1 MIGSNEA
8 GPILSVEKIDVFYG
22 ASQILFGV
30 DLEVRKGR
38 TLALLG
44 RNGAGKST
52 TLKAIAGIAPP
63 ATGAVRH
70 QGQDLTRAQPHT
82 ISRTGIGYVPEDRQV
97 FPEHTVDDNLM
108 IGEKAGPG
116 GEQSWTRE
124 TVYEVFPILGGMKDR
139 LAGLM
144 SGGEQQMLT
153 IARTLMGNPSVLL
166 LDEPS
171 EGLAPI
177 IVQEIGRL
185 IRRLRE
191 MGVTIVL
198 AEQNMHFCL
207 GISEDAVVID
217 NGHIV
222 WSSTIDELRGN
233 EEITR
238 KYLAI

>member
-1 MIGSNEA
+1 MSDA
-8 GPILSVEKIDVFYG
+8 ILEVEKLDVFYG

-30 DLEVRKGR
+30 DLEVQKGR

-52 TLKAIAGIAPP
+52 TLKAISGIAPP
-63 ATGAVRH
+63 TRGSVRFA
-70 QGQDLTRAQPHT
+70 GRDLAGAQPYT
-82 ISRTGIGYVPEDRQV
+82 IARAGIGFVPEDRQV
-97 FPEHTVDDNLM
+97 FAEHTVDDNLM
-108 IGEKAGPG
+108 IGEKAGPDG
-116 GEQSWTRE
+116 STDWTRE
-124 TVYEVFPILGGMKDR
+124 MVYDVFPILAGMRGR
-139 LAGLM
+139 LAGLL

-153 IARTLMGNPSVLL
+153 IARTLLGNPTVLL

-198 AEQNMHFCL
+198 AEQNMRFCL
-207 GISEDAVVID
+207 GISEDAAVID
-217 NGHIV
+217 KGQIV
-222 WSSTIDELRGN
+222 YRSTIQELRNN

-238 KYLAI
+238 RYLAI